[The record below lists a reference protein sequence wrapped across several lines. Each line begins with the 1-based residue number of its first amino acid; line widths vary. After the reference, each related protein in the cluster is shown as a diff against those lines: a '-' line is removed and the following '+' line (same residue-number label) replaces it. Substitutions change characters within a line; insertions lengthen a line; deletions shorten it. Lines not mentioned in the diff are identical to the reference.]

1 MLPGQVVNVLNVP
14 MHFSS
19 GNHRSRNASVSSTSS
34 ELRTMNPEDK
44 YINPRPAPTPPAP
57 QASALDLDCSTLSR
71 SSTYDRSS
79 HHRNASLP
87 ASTISLRSFR
97 LPQKSSMDRRGRSA
111 SPTHRPTGL
120 KAALRSFAPPKAIS
134 PESNV
139 IRGRTGFPATGR
151 ERSSSDHVRPSDSTV
166 ARRDARKAAVK
177 TLALRQSVEESENVE
192 ETLSNSS
199 FQNHRRQRSRSR
211 EPLPLQS
218 SFASREEP
226 KEELLVREGN
236 FQPFQ
241 PLETVNE
248 VFSAQNTPIWPS
260 SGAHISKGKSAGTD
274 PGSEDSDKRLPTLPN
289 TPSACPSDEC
299 HTTRAGD
306 LSNEPGG
313 LRSNTSKVTMSD
325 DCPSSTVQSQFSR
338 WTGTTASSSS
348 SSQWSSVFFNGKS
361 PSFTQGSDP
370 SSQLTSP
377 YERASTLRSPEA
389 GKEGERSSILDANR
403 MPSTISSS
411 TISSYEN
418 NSPSSP
424 ASEVSGPGHA
434 PKNEPTSLQKRYG
447 MMLGSFQRYKFLLD
461 DHTSGDSVRCHLPY
475 RIDDQIHHT
484 YSDDVC
490 SASLRKATI
499 DDFQPSTSMQKL
511 MAELSY
517 LGDMIQK

>member
-1 MLPGQVVNVLNVP
+1 
-14 MHFSS
+14 
-19 GNHRSRNASVSSTSS
+19 
-34 ELRTMNPEDK
+34 MNPEDK
-44 YINPRPAPTPPAP
+44 YINPRPAPKPPAP
-57 QASALDLDCSTLSR
+57 QESALDLDSSTLSR
-71 SSTYDRSS
+71 SSASDRSS
-79 HHRNASLP
+79 HHRNASLT
-87 ASTISLRSFR
+87 ASAISLRSFR
-97 LPQKSSMDRRGRSA
+97 LPQKSSMDGRGRSA
-111 SPTHRPTGL
+111 SPTHRLTGL
-120 KAALRSFAPPKAIS
+120 KAALRPFAPPKAIS
-134 PESNV
+134 LESNV
-139 IRGRTGFPATGR
+139 VRGRTGFPATGR

-166 ARRDARKAAVK
+166 ARWDARKAAVK
-177 TLALRQSVEESENVE
+177 TLALRQSVEESENVD

-199 FQNHRRQRSRSR
+199 FQNHRRQRSGSR
-211 EPLPLQS
+211 EPLHLQN

-226 KEELLVREGN
+226 KEEVLVREGS

-248 VFSAQNTPIWPS
+248 IFLAQNTPIWPS

-289 TPSACPSDEC
+289 TPSACPSDE
-299 HTTRAGD
+299 HHMTRAGD
-306 LSNEPGG
+306 PSNELGG

-348 SSQWSSVFFNGKS
+348 SSQWSSVFFDGKS
-361 PSFTQGSDP
+361 PSFTRGSDP

-389 GKEGERSSILDANR
+389 GKEGERSSILYANR
-403 MPSTISSS
+403 IPSIISAS

-418 NSPSSP
+418 TSPSP
-424 ASEVSGPGHA
+424 ASEVSEPGHA

-447 MMLGSFQRYKFLLD
+447 MMLGSSQRYKFPPD

-475 RIDDQIHHT
+475 RIDDQIDHT
-484 YSDDVC
+484 YSDDIC
-490 SASLRKATI
+490 SASLRKPTI